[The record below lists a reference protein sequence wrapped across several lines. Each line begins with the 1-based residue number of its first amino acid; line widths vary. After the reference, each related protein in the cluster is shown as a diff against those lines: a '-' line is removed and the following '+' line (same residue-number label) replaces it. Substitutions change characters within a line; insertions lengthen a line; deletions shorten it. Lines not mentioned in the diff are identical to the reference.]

1 MTNTARRFRIGFA
14 HQGTLHYE
22 YCAELVRRA
31 HQVDAQPGL
40 FVTAW
45 DNTRHSPSFGR
56 TVGVVGLTGAE
67 DGPLASEADLEVP
80 VEQACT
86 RLAGWA
92 VRRRVAE
99 VSPLAVVQPG
109 ADAFLMR
116 NLPTIAVRQGYD
128 FLLATLTPEQHY
140 LATATGW
147 DFHTLVDGVNRTGI
161 ALCGAAEAFPIA
173 S

>member
-1 MTNTARRFRIGFA
+1 MTSTARRFRIGFA
-14 HQGTLHYE
+14 HQGTLPYE
-22 YCAELVRRA
+22 YCVELTGCD
-31 HQVDAQPGL
+31 HQPGL

-45 DNTRHSPSFGR
+45 DNTRHSPTFGR

-67 DGPLASEADLEVP
+67 EEPLPSEAALGMP

-99 VSPLAVVQPG
+99 VSPLVSLQRG
-109 ADAFLMR
+109 ADVFLMR
-116 NLPTIAVRQGYD
+116 NLPTIALRQGYD
-128 FLLATLTPEQHY
+128 FLLATLTTEQVVRSRI
-140 LATATGW
+140 AGW
-147 DFHTLVDGVNRTGI
+147 DFHAIAGQTGV
-161 ALCGAAEAFPIA
+161 LPCGTAEAFPIA